1 MESQPQNA
9 EFRNNPNTFTHVLL
23 LAWKAELTLIC
34 VGTALLRSSEATE
47 LLSVVMVGCDI
58 MLLLTTGVMLLLVT
72 IILGAA
78 ADVTRLLEMV
88 AVVPDLYELVP
99 LLDILE

>member
-1 MESQPQNA
+1 M
-9 EFRNNPNTFTHVLL
+9 LL
-23 LAWKAELTLIC
+23 LAWNQELTLIC

-58 MLLLTTGVMLLLVT
+58 MLLLTTGVILLLVT

-78 ADVTRLLEMV
+78 DVTRLLEMV
-88 AVVPDLYELVP
+88 TVVPDSYELVP

>member
-1 MESQPQNA
+1 M
-9 EFRNNPNTFTHVLL
+9 LL

-34 VGTALLRSSEATE
+34 VGTALLRSSEDTE

-78 ADVTRLLEMV
+78 DVMRLLEMV
-88 AVVPDLYELVP
+88 AVVPDPYELVP